1 MDHIDRILSIT
12 VSGVRPGEDSRI
24 KTLISECGLT
34 TEDITSEKLRHFL
47 VARKGEEI
55 VAVVGL
61 EIAGKD
67 ALLRSL
73 AVREPYRRQGVGAQ
87 LTRAIERYALSQA
100 VETLYLLTMTAK
112 PFFAGQGYGRTDRK
126 AAPAAMQATREF
138 QSLCPAAA
146 ACMRKSLSRKTTSS
160 GLNQK

>member
-12 VSGVRPGEDSRI
+12 VSGVRPGEHSAI

-34 TEDITSEKLRHFL
+34 VEDITSDKLPHFL
-47 VARKGEEI
+47 VARRGEEI

-73 AVREPYRRQGVGAQ
+73 AVCEPYRRRGVGAK
-87 LTRAIERYALSQA
+87 LTRAIERYAFSQA
-100 VETLYLLTMTAK
+100 VETLYLLTMTAEL
-112 PFFAGQGYGRTDRK
+112 FFAGQGYERTDRK

-146 ACMRKSLSRKTTSS
+146 VCMRKSLPGKTTSS
-160 GLNQK
+160 AG